1 MRYDIVQ
8 PFQRGICKSH
18 IQIGLIR
25 IPPGNNIRQCNHDE
39 LIQQAMIVNFA
50 FSLSRKVPTPMPII
64 AAF

>member
-1 MRYDIVQ
+1 MRYDIIQ
-8 PFQRGICKSH
+8 IFQRGICKSH

-25 IPPGNNIRQCNHDE
+25 IPPGNNIRQFNHDE
-39 LIQQAMIVNFA
+39 LIPPAVIVNFA